1 MKKRLYL
8 LFVILSTIFLFGC
21 SNKQEKK
28 SKENEEKV
36 ASMDCMVSEEG
47 NYQTLKFI
55 FYDKDDNTLQ
65 MSCTL
70 DVVIENYVG
79 DVVYEKT
86 HQIKIS
92 DYEENT
98 LGDFMRWDVA
108 YINIPTSDI
117 TIGCTSLGTVKLT
130 VTGEET
136 GVVKFKNYET
146 SIRSLPYPSQ
156 ADAASS
162 PSTEQEQE
170 AINRVIDDTYIGF
183 VSKERMYERLIM
195 FEYPDTVA
203 YFAVCNSGVDWYEQ
217 ALLKGQDYLNE
228 ASYTKKELKEL
239 LKKDKFEI
247 SEINYALDNLKF

>member
-8 LFVILSTIFLFGC
+8 LCVILSTILLFGC
-21 SNKQEKK
+21 SNKEEKK
-28 SKENEEKV
+28 YKENEEKV
-36 ASMDCMVSEEG
+36 ASMSCSVNRND
-47 NYQTLKFI
+47 NYQSLTFR
-55 FYDKDDNTLQ
+55 FFDKDDNTLKIN
-65 MSCTL
+65 CTV

-98 LGDFMRWDVA
+98 LGDFIRWDIA

-117 TIGCTSLGTVKLT
+117 TIGCTSLGTMKLT
-130 VTGEET
+130 VTGKET

-146 SIRSLPYPSQ
+146 SIRTLPYPSQ
-156 ADAASS
+156 AEAASS

-170 AINRVIDDTYIGF
+170 AINKVIDSTYMDF
-183 VSKERMYERLIM
+183 VSKERMYDRLIM
-195 FEYPDTVA
+195 LEYPDTVA